1 MATEFR
7 ALFWLPQLGHPVILH
22 LVGGAKIGT
31 RKLSG
36 CPGISR

>member
-7 ALFWLPQLGHPVILH
+7 ALFWLQLGHPVILH

-31 RKLSG
+31 RKLNG
-36 CPGISR
+36 CPGIIR